1 MFTIPALLN
10 NENTLIMS
18 IQNKIEQATTVIKP
32 SREEAEE
39 AVRTL
44 ICWTGDD
51 PDREGL
57 IETPKRVVKAYEE
70 FFEGYDMDPEEVLQK
85 TFEEVQGYDDAV
97 IVRNIRVESHCE
109 HHIVPII
116 GVAHVGYIPNNR
128 VVGIS
133 KLARVIEI
141 FGKRLQTQE
150 TMTAQI
156 ADTIQKVLEPKGVAV
171 VVDAS
176 HQCMTTRGIHK
187 TESSTITSRMLGAF
201 RDNPE
206 TRSEFMNL
214 INSPKDF

>member
-1 MFTIPALLN
+1 MDAISPKETSKESF
-10 NENTLIMS
+10 
-18 IQNKIEQATTVIKP
+18 KKKV

-44 ICWTGDD
+44 ICWTGDN